1 MARRNATTVPDKKRY
16 ASKFPKRHLAIAA
29 SLSLALGILA
39 LSMSSQDVAAKRRSQ
54 VVELPI
60 TAINADDDDRI
71 IYTTSKADAV
81 KVIEAPASI
90 QAPNAGAALPATAAV
105 SETLAQA
112 SSPEWQTVKVH
123 NGDSLSRLFQRVGL
137 NDRTLYQVMKN
148 NDQAADLKKLH
159 PGEELGFQL
168 DSNGQ
173 LLAIRYLK
181 SPLETVYIEREGEA
195 YSSRKVVRTPEV
207 RLSYRRATINNNLF
221 LAGDKAKLPHNIIM
235 ELANIFGGVIDFV
248 YDPRT
253 GDSFSVLYEELYLD
267 DKKIDEGKILAASFN
282 NRGTEYPAFYYAD
295 SDGHGGYYNDQGI
308 SMRKAFLRAPVD
320 FTRISSNFNPRRLHP
335 IFKTKRPHRGIDY
348 AAARGTP
355 VFSTGEGR
363 VIRAGYSR
371 ANGNFLVIQ
380 HGEAFVTKY
389 LHLHK
394 KQVKQGQRVKQ
405 GQIIGQV
412 GSTGYATGPHLHY
425 EFLLNGVHRNPRT
438 IHKKLPK
445 ANSIAK
451 AELAGFKAA
460 LQPLQAQFA
469 NHSGTQ
475 IVASADYKKS
485 NKN

>member
-54 VVELPI
+54 VVALPI

>member
-1 MARRNATTVPDKKRY
+1 MARRNATAVPNVPNKKRY

-29 SLSLALGILA
+29 SLSLALGAVA

-54 VVELPI
+54 VVALPI
-60 TAINADDDDRI
+60 AAINADNANRI
-71 IYTTSKADAV
+71 IYTTSKADPV
-81 KVIEAPASI
+81 KAAAPLAEQAPATDA
-90 QAPNAGAALPATAAV
+90 APPAAV
-105 SETLAQA
+105 VATGPQA
-112 SSPEWQTVKVH
+112 SKPEWQTIKVH

-137 NDRTLYQVMKN
+137 NDRALYQVMKN

-168 DSNGQ
+168 DNGQ
-173 LLAIRYLK
+173 LQAIRYLK

-195 YSSRKVVRTPEV
+195 YTNRKVVRTPEV
-207 RLSYRRATINNNLF
+207 RLSFRRATINNNLF
-221 LAGDKAKLPHNIIM
+221 LAGDKAKLPHSIIM

-267 DKKIDEGKILAASFN
+267 GKKFDEGKILAASFN
-282 NRGTEYPAFYYAD
+282 NRGTEYPAFYYTG

-348 AAARGTP
+348 AASRGTP
-355 VFSTGEGR
+355 VFATGEGR
-363 VIRAGYSR
+363 VVRAGYSK

-451 AELAGFKAA
+451 TELAGFKAA

-469 NHSGTQ
+469 SHGGTQ
-475 IVASADYKKS
+475 IVATADYKKP